1 MRRFWICPN
10 HPVYNADGNFFTQG
24 GWSNAVALAKES
36 ETATFK
42 TREMNGNFRLI
53 ANIIDGLTLTAQAG
67 VNYKNKNN
75 GGHSESDPS
84 YTWDN
89 NITYYTGAGSPEQS
103 AVDRTTEETVYQNYT
118 AYLNYDKNF
127 GPDHHLT
134 PC

>member
-1 MRRFWICPN
+1 MRRFCN
-10 HPVYNADGNFFTQG
+10 AYHPVYNADGNFFTQG

-75 GGHSESDPS
+75 EDIAKAIPL

-89 NITYYTGAGSPEQS
+89 NITYYTGAGSPEPVCRGS
-103 AVDRTTEETVYQNYT
+103 HDRRDRLPKLHGLLE
-118 AYLNYDKNF
+118 LR
-127 GPDHHLT
+127 
-134 PC
+134 

>member
-1 MRRFWICPN
+1 MVKAGNQSSLGHNKRTDVGSNGAWVIGEAILDMPN

-67 VNYKNKNN
+67 VN
-75 GGHSESDPS
+75 
-84 YTWDN
+84 
-89 NITYYTGAGSPEQS
+89 
-103 AVDRTTEETVYQNYT
+103 
-118 AYLNYDKNF
+118 
-127 GPDHHLT
+127 
-134 PC
+134 

>member
-1 MRRFWICPN
+1 
-10 HPVYNADGNFFTQG
+10 
-24 GWSNAVALAKES
+24 
-36 ETATFK
+36 
-42 TREMNGNFRLI
+42 MNGNFRLI

-75 GGHSESDPS
+75 EDIAKAIPL

-127 GPDHHLT
+127 GPDPPSGRHVRYGLRDGGSPHVHGT
-134 PC
+134 P